1 MALTPRRDTDHTMKI
16 ASAASAFPKHYYSQ
30 KFLLEKLQE
39 YWGDSLR
46 NPQLLARLHRNVAVE
61 GRHLVME
68 PEKYYEI
75 DTWGK
80 ANDVWIEAAQEL
92 GEQALC
98 RALQHASLD
107 RKQLGALFFTSV
119 TGISS
124 PSIDALLINRMGLPT
139 NIRRV
144 PIFGLG
150 CVAGA
155 AGIARAADYVRA
167 YPAHAAALVSV
178 ELCSLTIQ
186 RDDLSVANLISSGL
200 FADGS
205 AAVIVT
211 GNELNAGGPEIL
223 ATRSVFYPDTEEMM
237 GWKVTEKGFRITL
250 SPEVPVLIREHLGQD
265 VDAFLA
271 DHGHKRRD
279 VGSWVLHTG
288 GPKVLEA
295 TAAALDLHDGQLD
308 ASWDCLKKV
317 GNLSSAS
324 VLVVLEDVMRNRRP
338 EPGTLGVLAAMG
350 PGFCSELVLL
360 RW

>member
-1 MALTPRRDTDHTMKI
+1 MKI
-16 ASAASAFPKHYYSQ
+16 ASAASAFPKHYYPQ
-30 KFLLEKLQE
+30 KFLMEKLQE
-39 YWGDSLR
+39 YWGERLR
-46 NPQLLARLHRNVAVE
+46 NPQMLARLHRNVTVE
-61 GRHLVME
+61 GRHLAIP
-68 PEKYYEI
+68 PEKYYELE
-75 DTWGK
+75 TWGK
-80 ANDVWIEAAQEL
+80 ANDVWVEVAQEL

-98 RALQHASLD
+98 RALHHAELEPSE
-107 RKQLGALFFTSV
+107 LGALFFTSV

-155 AGIARAADYVRA
+155 AGIARAADYVKA
-167 YPAHAAALVSV
+167 YPAQSAALVSV

-211 GNELNAGGPEIL
+211 GDEVNATGPEIL
-223 ATRSVFYPDTEEMM
+223 ATRSVFYPDTEQMM
-237 GWKVTEKGFRITL
+237 GWRISEKGFRITL
-250 SPEVPVLIREHLGQD
+250 SPEVPVLIRENLGRD
-265 VDAFLA
+265 VEAFLG
-271 DHGHKRRD
+271 DHGHHKKD
-279 VGSWVLHTG
+279 IGNWVLHTG

-295 TAAALDLHDGQLD
+295 TADALDLHDGQLD

-324 VLVVLEDVMRNRRP
+324 VLVVLQDVMRNRRP
-338 EPGTLGVLAAMG
+338 QPGTLGLLAAMG

-360 RW
+360 KW

>member
-1 MALTPRRDTDHTMKI
+1 MKI
-16 ASAASAFPKHYYSQ
+16 ASAASAFPKYYYPQ
-30 KFLLEKLQE
+30 KLLQEKLQE
-39 YWGDSLR
+39 YWGERLR
-46 NPQLLARLHRNVAVE
+46 NPQMLARLHRNVEVK
-61 GRHLVME
+61 GRHLAIP
-68 PEKYYEI
+68 PEKYFGL

-80 ANDVWIEAAQEL
+80 ANDVWIEVAQEL

-98 RALQHASLD
+98 RALHHAGLEPSEL
-107 RKQLGALFFTSV
+107 RALFFASV
-119 TGISS
+119 TGIAS

-139 NIRRV
+139 NIKRV

-155 AGIARAADYVRA
+155 AGIARAADYVKA
-167 YPAHAAALVSV
+167 YPSQCAALIAV

-186 RDDLSVANLISSGL
+186 REDLSVANLISSGL
-200 FADGS
+200 FADGA

-211 GNELNAGGPEIL
+211 GDDVNAIGPEII
-223 ATRSVFYPDTEEMM
+223 ATRSVFYPDTEQMM
-237 GWKVTEKGFRITL
+237 GWAISEKGFRITL
-250 SPEVPVLIREHLGQD
+250 SPEVPVLIREHLGHD
-265 VDAFLA
+265 VDGFLGEQA
-271 DHGHKRRD
+271 LQRKDI
-279 VGSWVLHTG
+279 GSWVLHTG

-295 TAAALDLHDGQLD
+295 TADALDLHDGQLD
-308 ASWDCLKKV
+308 ASWDCLRRV

-360 RW
+360 KW

>member
-1 MALTPRRDTDHTMKI
+1 MRI

-30 KFLLEKLQE
+30 KFLLDQLQE
-39 YWGDSLR
+39 YWGERLR
-46 NPQLLARLHRNVAVE
+46 NPQLLARLHRNVTVE
-61 GRHLVME
+61 GRHLAL
-68 PEKYYEI
+68 PTEKYYDI
-75 DTWGK
+75 HTWGQ
-80 ANDVWIEAAQEL
+80 ANDCWIEVAQEL

-98 RALQHASLD
+98 RALNHAGLATEN
-107 RKQLGALFFTSV
+107 LGALIFASV

-124 PSIDALLINRMGLPT
+124 PSIDALLVNRMKLPA
-139 NIRRV
+139 NIKRV

-167 YPAHAAALVSV
+167 YPSQAAALVSV

-205 AAVIVT
+205 AAVIVA
-211 GNELNAGGPEIL
+211 GSELEVNGPTIL
-223 ATRSVFYPDTEEMM
+223 ATRSVFYPQTEEMM

-250 SPEVPVLIREHLGQD
+250 SPEVPTLIRENLGHD

-271 DHGHKRRD
+271 DHGYARGD
-279 VGSWVLHTG
+279 VNSWVLHTG

-295 TAAALDLHDGQLD
+295 TADALNLHDGQLD

-324 VLVVLEDVMRNRRP
+324 VLVVLEDVMKNRRP
-338 EPGTLGVLAAMG
+338 EPGTLGLLAAMG
-350 PGFCSELVLL
+350 PGFCSELLL
-360 RW
+360 LQW

>member
-1 MALTPRRDTDHTMKI
+1 MKI
-16 ASAASAFPKHYYSQ
+16 ASAASAFPKYYYPQ
-30 KFLLEKLQE
+30 KLLLEKLQE
-39 YWGDSLR
+39 YWGERLR
-46 NPQLLARLHRNVAVE
+46 NPQMLARLHRNVEVK
-61 GRHLVME
+61 GRHLAMP
-68 PEKYYEI
+68 PEKYFAL
-75 DTWGK
+75 DTWGQ
-80 ANDVWIEAAQEL
+80 ANDVWIEVAQEL

-98 RALQHASLD
+98 RALHHAGLEPTE
-107 RKQLGALFFTSV
+107 LGALLFASV

-139 NIRRV
+139 SIKRM

-155 AGIARAADYVRA
+155 AGIARAADYVKA
-167 YPAHAAALVSV
+167 YPSQSAALIAV

-186 RDDLSVANLISSGL
+186 RDDLTVANLISSGL
-200 FADGS
+200 FADGA

-211 GNELNAGGPEIL
+211 GDDVNAIGPEII
-223 ATRSVFYPDTEEMM
+223 ATRSVFYPETEQMM
-237 GWKVTEKGFRITL
+237 GWAISEKGFRITL

-265 VDAFLA
+265 VDAFLGEQRLRRA
-271 DHGHKRRD
+271 DI
-279 VGSWVLHTG
+279 GSWVLHTG

-295 TAAALDLHDGQLD
+295 TADALDLHDGQLD
-308 ASWDCLKKV
+308 ASWDCLRRV

>member
-1 MALTPRRDTDHTMKI
+1 MKI
-16 ASAASAFPKHYYSQ
+16 ASAASAFPKNYYPQ
-30 KFLLEKLQE
+30 KFLLEKLRE
-39 YWGDSLR
+39 YWGDRLR
-46 NPQLLARLHRNVAVE
+46 NPQMLARLHKNVAVD
-61 GRHLVME
+61 GRHLVMP
-68 PEKYYEI
+68 PEKYYDL

-98 RALQHASLD
+98 RALHHAGLETSA
-107 RKQLGALFFTSV
+107 LGALFFTSV

-124 PSIDALLINRMGLPT
+124 PSIDALLINRMGLPK
-139 NIRRV
+139 NIKRV

-155 AGIARAADYVRA
+155 AGIARCADYVRA
-167 YPAHAAALVSV
+167 YPGQAAALVSV

-186 RDDLSVANLISSGL
+186 REDLSVANLISSGL

-211 GNELNAGGPEIL
+211 GDDVNAMGPEIV
-223 ATRSVFYPDTEEMM
+223 ATRSVFYPETEEMM
-237 GWKVTEKGFRITL
+237 GWTISEKGFRITL

-265 VDAFLA
+265 VDTFLA
-271 DHGHKRRD
+271 DHGYGHGD
-279 VGSWVLHTG
+279 IGSWVLHTG

-295 TAAALDLHDGQLD
+295 TAAALELNNGQLD

-360 RW
+360 KW